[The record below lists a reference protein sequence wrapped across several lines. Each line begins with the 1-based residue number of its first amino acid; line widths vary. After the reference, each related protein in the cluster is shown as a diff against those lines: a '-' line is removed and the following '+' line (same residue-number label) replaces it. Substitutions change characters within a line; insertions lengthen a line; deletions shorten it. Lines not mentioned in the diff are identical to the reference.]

1 MRTFTAHTTATSTD
15 RRRPA
20 ELSGPSGEPA
30 GTRNRRMT
38 STTTTRRTNPVRP
51 QKDVNS
57 VSQTTLT
64 KHARIG
70 LWALPIYGLAN
81 LLGTLS
87 SQPDY
92 HKAGLFPAY
101 ARYIHTPEFLASHL
115 TASILGTGIGLLGFT
130 ALFVYLASRL
140 RSSVPVAAFVTTVLG
155 SVYMVALFGVAAFAQ
170 PAIGKAFLAG
180 HHDAIAL
187 NASVYGTPLN
197 LTGAVGTMLFF
208 AGTVLFAI
216 AIARSRSLPRNAGI
230 VLAASF
236 PIFAI
241 GSITGITALTALGAL
256 GQVASGIWIAR
267 SASPTR
273 PDARVFHDQEPP
285 MLAALDA

>member
-1 MRTFTAHTTATSTD
+1 M
-15 RRRPA
+15 
-20 ELSGPSGEPA
+20 
-30 GTRNRRMT
+30 
-38 STTTTRRTNPVRP
+38 
-51 QKDVNS
+51 
-57 VSQTTLT
+57 SQTTLN
-64 KHARIG
+64 KYARIG

-81 LLGTLS
+81 LVGTLS

-92 HKAGLFPAY
+92 HKPGMFPAY
-101 ARYIHTPEFLASHL
+101 ARYIHTPSFLTSHL
-115 TASILGTGIGLLGFT
+115 TASMLGTGIGLLGFT
-130 ALFVYLASRL
+130 ALFVYLANRL
-140 RSSVPVAAFVTTVLG
+140 RSGVPVAAFATTVIG

-180 HHDAIAL
+180 HHDVIAL
-187 NASVYGTPLN
+187 NSSVYGTAFN
-197 LTGAVGTMLFF
+197 LTAAAGTVLFF

-241 GSITGITALTALGAL
+241 GSITGITALTAIGAL
-256 GQVASGIWIAR
+256 GEVASGIWIAR

-273 PDARVFHDQEPP
+273 SDARVLHDQEPP
-285 MLAALDA
+285 VLAALDA